1 MVKLYNSSSPWL
13 PTARV
18 IWLCACARYWPG
30 RGLVSECVT
39 CYLNFC
45 LSYYSSLRA
54 TGIKLAK
61 NEHSMS
67 ATYVFPPISAGDL
80 RVFKEADLISFMI
93 KTHSK
98 SSSYKSQ
105 NYIKKTWAITLPSNL
120 FGQRTIFCTV
130 QVQQPPILIRKTHWK
145 TKLGSCQE
153 NTSFF
158 NMIAFAVSR
167 RR

>member
-13 PTARV
+13 LTARV

-54 TGIKLAK
+54 SHYKAREEWTQ
-61 NEHSMS
+61 
-67 ATYVFPPISAGDL
+67 YVLHLRFPASIDS
-80 RVFKEADLISFMI
+80 RVLKEADLLSFMI
-93 KTHSK
+93 TTHSK
-98 SSSYKSQ
+98 SSSCKSQ

-120 FGQRTIFCTV
+120 FGQLTIFCTV
-130 QVQQPPILIRKTHWK
+130 QVQQPPILIRC
-145 TKLGSCQE
+145 GSRLE
-153 NTSFF
+153 N
-158 NMIAFAVSR
+158 
-167 RR
+167 

>member
-13 PTARV
+13 PTARE

-54 TGIKLAK
+54 YQHKAREKWTQYVRHLRG
-61 NEHSMS
+61 
-67 ATYVFPPISAGDL
+67 TVFPPISAGDL
-80 RVFKEADLISFMI
+80 NVFKKADLISFMI

-105 NYIKKTWAITLPSNL
+105 NYIKKTWATTLPSNL
-120 FGQRTIFCTV
+120 FGQLTIFCTV
-130 QVQQPPILIRKTHWK
+130 QVQQPPILIRC
-145 TKLGSCQE
+145 GSRLE
-153 NTSFF
+153 N
-158 NMIAFAVSR
+158 
-167 RR
+167 